1 MSADV
6 PAPASPPPLQMGVRL
21 KLSGMM
27 FLQFAIWGAWFVLIS
42 NYFGRTLNFTG
53 EQIGLIFST
62 FALGAVFAPLF
73 VGQVADRWFASE
85 KVLGVLHLMG
95 SGLLVWMAQITAPGT
110 FFWVLLAYALLYNP
124 TIALTNSVCFAH
136 VPDATRD
143 FPGIRVLGTI
153 GWIVVNLAYL
163 PLLKSGEPV
172 SNLPLYLAAG
182 LSAILGVYAFF
193 LPNTPPKKEAGEMFP
208 FLKALALLR
217 EPSFAIFFG
226 TSFVITL
233 ALSFYF
239 SFVGMY
245 LPDVGVDTPNI
256 APWTTIGQFAE
267 MLLLPFLPFFLRR
280 LGMKWVLILGMA
292 AWSARYV
299 LFSISDP
306 FALVVIGIAL
316 HGICFDFFFAA
327 GFIHVENES
336 PKSIRASAQSLYT
349 FLIYGIGMWLGY
361 LMSGWLYDACTEET
375 KNEAGE
381 LVRVTDWS
389 TFWMVPAIGAAVG
402 LVAFGVLFQGHMHRR
417 APHGGTA

>member
-1 MSADV
+1 
-6 PAPASPPPLQMGVRL
+6 VRL

-42 NYFGRTLNFTG
+42 NYFGKTLNFTG

-73 VGQVADRWFASE
+73 VGQVADRWFSSE
-85 KVLGVLHLMG
+85 RVLGVLHLVG
-95 SGLLVWMAQITAPGT
+95 GGLLVWMAQITTPGT

-124 TIALTNSVCFAH
+124 TIALTNSVSFAH

-143 FPGIRVLGTI
+143 FPSIRVLGTI

-182 LSAILGVYAFF
+182 LSVVLGVYAFF
-193 LPNTPPKKEAGEMFP
+193 LPHTPPKKEAGAMFP

-217 EPSFAIFFG
+217 EPSFAVFFG

-245 LPDVGVDTPNI
+245 LPDVGVDTPQI
-256 APWTTIGQFAE
+256 APYTTIGQFAE
-267 MLLLPFLPFFLRR
+267 MLLLPFLPFFLKR
-280 LGMKWVLILGMA
+280 LGMKWVLVLGMA

-306 FALVVIGIAL
+306 FALVVVGIAL

-349 FLIYGIGMWLGY
+349 FLIYGVGMWLGY
-361 LMSGWLYDACTEET
+361 LMSGWLYDACTEEV

-381 LVRVTDWS
+381 LVRVTDWG

-402 LVAFGVLFQGHMHRR
+402 LVAFGVLFRGHFQR
-417 APHGGTA
+417 APQGAAA